1 MNHPSSELLALHA
14 GHDLPER
21 EAQSVD
27 EHLAVCELCRGEVSE
42 IASSMAAFRGM
53 AAAAPAASGIQSLG
67 EALLRRTSRSR
78 MGLYRMAAAA
88 AVLVSASAG
97 VLWLGHREAPVQAP
111 AQTQTTADNSRVA
124 APEVRRAGETK
135 RITGSQ
141 SPQAVSVR
149 PKTLPAGIRSV
160 ALEPQEDGRAV
171 LRIATADP
179 NVVILWQLSDDI
191 ENKEGSSEE

>member
-53 AAAAPAASGIQSLG
+53 AAAPATSGSQGLG
-67 EALLRRTSRSR
+67 EAVLRRTSRPR
-78 MGLYRMAAAA
+78 IGLYRMAAAA

-111 AQTQTTADNSRVA
+111 AQTQMSADSGHVA
-124 APEVRRAGETK
+124 APEVPRAVETK
-135 RITGSQ
+135 RVTSLR
-141 SPQAVSVR
+141 SAHTVAVL
-149 PKTLPAGIRSV
+149 PKTLPAGIRTV

-179 NVVILWQLSDDI
+179 NVVILWQLSDDS